1 MWMVSEGL
9 AALQL
14 GLEVLMTRFHNHD
27 PSQHAAIHA
36 ENRRLTEAEKQEILR
51 LDSGITIPV
60 LPRPMGVMV
69 LVLTR
74 SG

>member
-14 GLEVLMTRFHNHD
+14 RLEVLMTGFHNHD
-27 PSQHAAIHA
+27 PAQHAAIHA

-51 LDSGITIPV
+51 LDRGITIPV

-69 LVLTR
+69 LVLIR